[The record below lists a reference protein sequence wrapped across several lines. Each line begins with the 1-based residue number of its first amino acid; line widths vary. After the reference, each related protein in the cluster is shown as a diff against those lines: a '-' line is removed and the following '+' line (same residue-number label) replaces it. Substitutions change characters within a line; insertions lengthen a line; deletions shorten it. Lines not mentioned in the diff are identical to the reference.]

1 MKDGSEILIPK
12 SERKEM
18 IRLLHLTHAA
28 PETMLLQ
35 MKSRIFWPRQRQDL
49 ETHYKECKECTEN
62 RISRPQM
69 KNEVDM
75 SDLFDNFFPGGRIQ
89 VDFAERGSDNF
100 LVIVCQMSGFMQIY
114 KCPQKSTEQALL
126 KLREWCAQF
135 GAPMICVSDNGPSF
149 RNKFE
154 EECLKMGIKVEH
166 SSAYN
171 SSSMSEVERAVGS
184 LKHLLKRGM
193 HMSQLQLSEMVF
205 ALNSR
210 IQPNGTGSPIS
221 RFFGRDVRNCI
232 PNSLNRSLNWEILMQ
247 NRKNVH
253 LKRVSRKGRG
263 TKQVYS
269 VGESCWV
276 QNIKTKKW
284 DREAIITGVRTA
296 CDGTIVS
303 YDIDI
308 DGVKST
314 RHRKYLHK
322 MNVNNIDDKD
332 LPKNDDEERKFP
344 LADER
349 VYADGTARGT
359 AGQSTVRRSPRL
371 HLGLGAQR
379 H

>member
-1 MKDGSEILIPK
+1 
-12 SERKEM
+12 
-18 IRLLHLTHAA
+18 
-28 PETMLLQ
+28 
-35 MKSRIFWPRQRQDL
+35 
-49 ETHYKECKECTEN
+49 
-62 RISRPQM
+62 
-69 KNEVDM
+69 
-75 SDLFDNFFPGGRIQ
+75 
-89 VDFAERGSDNF
+89 
-100 LVIVCQMSGFMQIY
+100 
-114 KCPQKSTEQALL
+114 
-126 KLREWCAQF
+126 
-135 GAPMICVSDNGPSF
+135 MICVSDNGPSF

-154 EECLKMGIKVEH
+154 EECLKMGIEVIH

-232 PNSLNRSLNWEILMQ
+232 PNSLNRNLNWEILMR
-247 NRKNVH
+247 NRKHVH
-253 LKRVSRKGRG
+253 LKRVSKKGRG

-276 QNIKTKKW
+276 QNIRTKKW
-284 DREAIITGVRTA
+284 DREATITGVRTA
-296 CDGTIVS
+296 CDGTIIS

-314 RHRKYLHK
+314 RHRKFLHK
-322 MNVNNIDDKD
+322 MNVKNVDDKD
-332 LPKNDDEERKFP
+332 LPRNENEERKVPHADERVP

-349 VYADGTARGT
+349 VFRGETGQST
-359 AGQSTVRRSPRL
+359 AGQSRLRRSPRL
-371 HLGLGAQR
+371 HLGVGAQR

>member
-1 MKDGSEILIPK
+1 
-12 SERKEM
+12 
-18 IRLLHLTHAA
+18 
-28 PETMLLQ
+28 
-35 MKSRIFWPRQRQDL
+35 
-49 ETHYKECKECTEN
+49 
-62 RISRPQM
+62 
-69 KNEVDM
+69 
-75 SDLFDNFFPGGRIQ
+75 
-89 VDFAERGSDNF
+89 
-100 LVIVCQMSGFMQIY
+100 
-114 KCPQKSTEQALL
+114 
-126 KLREWCAQF
+126 
-135 GAPMICVSDNGPSF
+135 
-149 RNKFE
+149 
-154 EECLKMGIKVEH
+154 
-166 SSAYN
+166 
-171 SSSMSEVERAVGS
+171 
-184 LKHLLKRGM
+184 
-193 HMSQLQLSEMVF
+193 MSQLQLSEMVF

-221 RFFGRDVRNCI
+221 RFFGRDVRDCNI

-284 DREAIITGVRTA
+284 DREALITGVRTA

-314 RHRKYLHK
+314 RHRKYLQK
-322 MNVNNIDDKD
+322 MNVNNIDNKD

-349 VYADGTARGT
+349 VYADVTARGT